1 MDKGKEELQFEIT
14 RLEMKLGEYK
24 ERCRELQEKNLRL
37 EMEKKAA
44 EENLAD
50 IHMSLKKQLV
60 EQESEIGELL
70 NTIPEDKRSNL
81 HVGTTRLLATSPG
94 SDPNASTASVESP
107 S

>member
-1 MDKGKEELQFEIT
+1 
-14 RLEMKLGEYK
+14 MKLGEYK

-60 EQESEIGELL
+60 EQESEIGELFAV
-70 NTIPEDKRSNL
+70 RSFVITHL
-81 HVGTTRLLATSPG
+81 SLRRF
-94 SDPNASTASVESP
+94 
-107 S
+107 